1 MNIILFKSTTCPQCK
16 VAKMKLEK
24 KGLPFTE
31 EMDMNV
37 MAEYGVNSIPTL
49 FVNGEKI
56 TGIRN
61 ISNWIDA
68 QEV

>member
-24 KGLPFTE
+24 KGLPFIE

-49 FVNGEKI
+49 LVNGEKI

>member
-1 MNIILFKSTTCPQCK
+1 MKIILFKSTTCPQCK

-24 KGLPFTE
+24 KGLPFIE

-49 FVNGEKI
+49 LVNGEKI